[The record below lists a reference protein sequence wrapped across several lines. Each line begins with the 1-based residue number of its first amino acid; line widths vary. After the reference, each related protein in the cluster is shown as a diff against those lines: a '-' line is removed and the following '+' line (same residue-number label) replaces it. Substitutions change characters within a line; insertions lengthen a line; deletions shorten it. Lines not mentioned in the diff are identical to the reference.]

1 MGEWLWTLAIVL
13 SLNLKSNFQRD
24 LKLRDIP
31 IHNGAAFIDHLKP
44 VHEYGYAI
52 NSASAQ

>member
-1 MGEWLWTLAIVL
+1 VL